1 MRLMVSAL
9 AFGVFAGSSLQAQYM
24 ISAHSGVVHYVEG
37 KAYLNDTLVEPKFGK
52 FPEIKENQELRTGE
66 GRAEVLLTPGVFL
79 RMSENSSV
87 RMLSTRLT
95 DTRVEILTGSAMVEC
110 DDAPKDNSVRL
121 LYKGTSMFLV
131 KHGLYRLDANQ
142 SRFQVYDGESILKSE
157 SGSLTLKSGKR
168 STLGGALIAE
178 NFNKR
183 QGDEL
188 YIWSSHRSSYL
199 AKANVASAM
208 ALRDSGSY
216 TGAPSGSWSWN
227 PMFGMFAFVPSSGTL
242 YSSFGSSLWS
252 PYTVGDYNSG
262 YYYSGGRDSYSRGT
276 SSYAASSG
284 SPVGLAN
291 GAGRTSG
298 GVGYSAPSTGG
309 MSSGVHAGGGG
320 VGRGAGAGRGR

>member
-1 MRLMVSAL
+1 MRLLVVSL
-9 AFGVFAGSSLQAQYM
+9 VFSVFAGSSLHAQHM

-52 FPEIKENQELRTGE
+52 FLEIKENQELRTGE

-79 RMSENSSV
+79 RMSENSSI

-110 DDAPKDNSVRL
+110 DDAPKNNVVTL
-121 LYKGTSMFLV
+121 LYKGASMLLV

-142 SRFQVYDGESILKSE
+142 TRFQVYDGESIVKGE
-157 SGSLTLKSGKR
+157 SGSLTLKTGKR
-168 STLGGALIAE
+168 ATLAGALTAE
-178 NFNKR
+178 NFDRR

-188 YIWSSHRSSYL
+188 YIWSSQRSSYL

-208 ALRDSGSY
+208 ALRDKGTYSG
-216 TGAPSGSWSWN
+216 TPSGNWSWN

-242 YSSFGSSLWS
+242 YSSFGGGFWS
-252 PYTVGDYNSG
+252 PYTVGDYNTG
-262 YYYSGGRDSYSRGT
+262 YYYGGGRSSYSKGM

-284 SPVGLAN
+284 SQVGFAN
-291 GAGRTSG
+291 GAGRTSAG
-298 GVGYSAPSTGG
+298 GAYSAPSTGG
-309 MSSGVHAGGGG
+309 MSSGIHTGGGA

>member
-1 MRLMVSAL
+1 MRLIVSAL
-9 AFGVFAGSSLQAQYM
+9 AFGVLAGSSLHAQYM

-37 KAYLNDTLVEPKFGK
+37 KAYLNDTVVEPKFGK

-66 GRAEVLLTPGVFL
+66 GRAEVLLTPGAFL
-79 RMSENSSV
+79 RMSENSSI

-110 DDAPKDNSVRL
+110 DDSPKDNAVTL
-121 LYKGTSMFLV
+121 LYKGASMLLV

-142 SRFQVYDGESILKSE
+142 TRFQVYDGESIVKGE
-157 SGSLTLKSGKR
+157 SGSLTLKTGKR
-168 STLGGALIAE
+168 ATLAGALTAE
-178 NFNKR
+178 NFDRR

-188 YIWSSHRSSYL
+188 YIWSSQRSSYL

-216 TGAPSGSWSWN
+216 SGASSGNWSWN

-242 YSSFGSSLWS
+242 YSSFGGSFWS

-262 YYYSGGRDSYSRGT
+262 YYYGGGRSSYSKGT
-276 SSYAASSG
+276 SSFAPSG
-284 SPVGLAN
+284 SQVGYAN
-291 GAGRTSG
+291 GAGRASG
-298 GVGYSAPSTGG
+298 GGYSVPSAGG
-309 MSSGVHAGGGG
+309 MGSGVHTGGGG

>member
-1 MRLMVSAL
+1 MRLLVSAL
-9 AFGVFAGSSLQAQYM
+9 AFGVLAGSSLHAQYV
-24 ISAHSGVVHYVEG
+24 ISAHSGLVQYVEG

-79 RMSENSSV
+79 RMSENSSI

-110 DDAPKDNSVRL
+110 DDAPKDNAVTL
-121 LYKGTSMFLV
+121 LYKGATMLLV

-142 SRFQVYDGESILKSE
+142 ARFQVYDGESIVKSE
-157 SGSLTLKSGKR
+157 TGPLTLKSGKR
-168 STLGGALIAE
+168 TTLAGALIAE
-178 NFNKR
+178 NFDRR

-188 YIWSSHRSSYL
+188 YIWSSQRSSYL

-216 TGAPSGSWSWN
+216 SGAPSGSWSWN

-242 YSSFGSSLWS
+242 YSSFGGSFWS
-252 PYTVGDYNSG
+252 PYTVGDYNTG
-262 YYYSGGRDSYSRGT
+262 YYYGGGRSSFSKGM

-284 SPVGLAN
+284 SQ
-291 GAGRTSG
+291 
-298 GVGYSAPSTGG
+298 VGYA
-309 MSSGVHAGGGG
+309 SGAAAHQVAGILRLPP
-320 VGRGAGAGRGR
+320 VE

>member
-1 MRLMVSAL
+1 MRLLVSTL
-9 AFGVFAGSSLQAQYM
+9 AFGVLAGSSLHAQYV
-24 ISAHSGVVHYVEG
+24 ISAHSGLVQYVEG
-37 KAYLNDTLVEPKFGK
+37 KAYLDDTLVEPKFGK
-52 FPEIKENQELRTGE
+52 FLEIKENQELRTLE

-79 RMSENSSV
+79 RMSENSSI

-110 DDAPKDNSVRL
+110 DDGPKVNAVTL
-121 LYKGTSMFLV
+121 LYKGASVLLV

-142 SRFQVYDGESILKSE
+142 ARLQVYDGESIVKRE
-157 SGSLTLKSGKR
+157 SGALTLKSGKR
-168 STLGGALIAE
+168 TTLAGALTAE
-178 NFNKR
+178 NFDRR

-188 YIWSSHRSSYL
+188 YIWSGQRSSYL

-216 TGAPSGSWSWN
+216 SGMPSGNWSWN

-242 YSSFGSSLWS
+242 YSSFGGSLWS

-262 YYYSGGRDSYSRGT
+262 YYYGGGRSSYSKGM

-284 SPVGLAN
+284 SQVGYAN

-298 GVGYSAPSTGG
+298 GGYSAPSTGG
-309 MSSGVHAGGGG
+309 MSSGVHTGGGA

>member
-1 MRLMVSAL
+1 MRLLVSAL
-9 AFGVFAGSSLQAQYM
+9 AFGVVAGSSLHAQNV
-24 ISAHSGVVHYVEG
+24 ISARSGLVQYVEG
-37 KAYLNDTLVEPKFGK
+37 KAYLNDALVEPKFGK

-66 GRAEVLLTPGVFL
+66 GRAEILLTPGAFL
-79 RMSENSSV
+79 RMSENSSI

-110 DDAPKDNSVRL
+110 NDAPKDNAVTL
-121 LYKGTSMFLV
+121 LYKGTSMLLV

-142 SRFQVYDGESILKSE
+142 ARFQVYDGESIVKSE
-157 SGSLTLKSGKR
+157 SGPLTLKNGKR
-168 STLGGALIAE
+168 TTLAGALIAE
-178 NFNKR
+178 NFDRR

-188 YIWSSHRSSYL
+188 YIWSSQRSSYL

-208 ALRDSGSY
+208 ALRESGSY
-216 TGAPSGSWSWN
+216 SDAPSGSWSWN

-242 YSSFGSSLWS
+242 YSSFGGSFWS

-262 YYYSGGRDSYSRGT
+262 YYYGGGR
-276 SSYAASSG
+276 SSYNKGMSSYTPSG
-284 SPVGLAN
+284 SQVGYAS

-298 GVGYSAPSTGG
+298 GGGYSAPSTGG
-309 MSSGVHAGGGG
+309 MSSGVHTGGGA